1 LPGEKA
7 QLEALASKGR
17 RKLVPVRQWDPA
29 SKAKVVL
36 EGLQGKPETAICKR
50 HDIRPAEY
58 RRWRKQFLAEIAR
71 SFASPRRPSAKR
83 SPVLSGIA
91 RAADESS
98 EALRVA
104 QELIE
109 VLPVPV
115 FFKGRDGKHLGAN
128 RAWEAYF
135 GVERESF
142 IGKTVQ
148 ELFPH
153 APEVAAKHQAVDED
167 LWRNPG
173 TRSYELQ
180 VPVHDGRF
188 HHTLNYKATFTG
200 PDGEVAGLIGTIV
213 DITERKRAEQR
224 QAIEHRVT
232 RLLSESETVAAA
244 MPGVLAAFC
253 ESLGWA
259 CGTRWS
265 MDAKAGGFRCEEAW
279 SIDDPE
285 IAAFLAASHERT
297 YQPGQAGL
305 VRRVLG
311 TGQPVWIV
319 DVTAEESFL
328 RGKQAAKA
336 GLRSAFALPIRLG
349 DQVLGA
355 LEFFHRE
362 ERLPDEWLLKTGVEI
377 GSQVG
382 HFMARK
388 QAERELR
395 ESEARFRSL
404 TALSSDWY
412 WEQDEQFRLT
422 FMSSRFVERTG
433 IDPAPYL
440 GRKRWD
446 RPAPNLTEADWERHR
461 AQLER
466 REPFFDFEMER
477 ASPHGD
483 SIWLSLSGEPVFDE
497 ERRFRG
503 YRGVGTDI
511 TERKRAQG
519 VLRAAYDELARSNA
533 ELQQFAYVA
542 SHDLQEPLR
551 MIGSYTQLLER
562 RYADKLDRDAREFMG
577 FIVDGATRM
586 KQLIEDLL
594 AYSRVG
600 TRGKELRPVQAQA
613 VLDKAL
619 ANLRASL
626 EQSAAT
632 VTHDPLPEVSADDT
646 QLAQLLQNLIANAIK
661 FRKKD
666 EAPRIHVG
674 AEDAG
679 DEWRFS
685 VADNGIGIEPQYFDR
700 IFMVFQRLH
709 TQDEYP
715 GTGIGLAICRKVA
728 ERHRGRIWV
737 ESAYGKGSTFRFTL
751 PKI

>member
-1 LPGEKA
+1 
-7 QLEALASKGR
+7 
-17 RKLVPVRQWDPA
+17 
-29 SKAKVVL
+29 
-36 EGLQGKPETAICKR
+36 
-50 HDIRPAEY
+50 
-58 RRWRKQFLAEIAR
+58 
-71 SFASPRRPSAKR
+71 
-83 SPVLSGIA
+83 
-91 RAADESS
+91 
-98 EALRVA
+98 
-104 QELIE
+104 
-109 VLPVPV
+109 
-115 FFKGRDGKHLGAN
+115 
-128 RAWEAYF
+128 
-135 GVERESF
+135 
-142 IGKTVQ
+142 
-148 ELFPH
+148 
-153 APEVAAKHQAVDED
+153 
-167 LWRNPG
+167 
-173 TRSYELQ
+173 
-180 VPVHDGRF
+180 
-188 HHTLNYKATFTG
+188 
-200 PDGEVAGLIGTIV
+200 
-213 DITERKRAEQR
+213 
-224 QAIEHRVT
+224 
-232 RLLSESETVAAA
+232 
-244 MPGVLAAFC
+244 M
-253 ESLGWA
+253 
-259 CGTRWS
+259 
-265 MDAKAGGFRCEEAW
+265 
-279 SIDDPE
+279 
-285 IAAFLAASHERT
+285 
-297 YQPGQAGL
+297 
-305 VRRVLG
+305 
-311 TGQPVWIV
+311 
-319 DVTAEESFL
+319 
-328 RGKQAAKA
+328 
-336 GLRSAFALPIRLG
+336 RSAFALPIRLG

-519 VLRAAYDELARSNA
+519 VLRAAYDDLARSNA

-626 EQSAAT
+626 EQSAAA

-751 PKI
+751 PKIQEGET

>member
-1 LPGEKA
+1 
-7 QLEALASKGR
+7 
-17 RKLVPVRQWDPA
+17 VPARQWDPA
-29 SKAKVVL
+29 SKAKIVL

-50 HDIRPAEY
+50 HRIKPAEY
-58 RRWRKQFLAEIAR
+58 RRWRKQFLAKIAR
-71 SFASPRRPSAKR
+71 SFVSPRRTSAQRNLDLPSLAKA
-83 SPVLSGIA
+83 G
-91 RAADESS
+91 DESS
-98 EALRVA
+98 KALRVA
-104 QELIE
+104 HEMIE
-109 VLPVPV
+109 VLPIPV
-115 FFKGRDGKHLGAN
+115 YFKARDGKHLGAN
-128 RAWEAYF
+128 KAWEAYF
-135 GVERESF
+135 GVDRESF
-142 IGKTVQ
+142 IGKTVE
-148 ELFPH
+148 ELFSH
-153 APEVAAKHQAVDED
+153 TPEVAAKHRVADED

-173 TRSYELQ
+173 ARSYELQ
-180 VPVHDGRF
+180 VPVHDGSIR
-188 HHTLNYKATFTG
+188 HTLNYKATFSG
-200 PDGEVAGLIGTIV
+200 PDGKVAGLIGTIV

-232 RLLSESETVAAA
+232 RLLSECETVAGA

-253 ESLGWA
+253 ESLDWT

-265 MDAKAGGFRCEEAW
+265 MDARAGGFRCEEAW
-279 SIDDPE
+279 SVDDPE
-285 IAAFLAASHERT
+285 IAAFLAASREST
-297 YQPGQAGL
+297 YHPGQAGL

-319 DVTAEESFL
+319 DIAAEESFL
-328 RGKQAAKA
+328 RGKQAARA
-336 GLRSAFALPIRLG
+336 GLRSAFAIPIRLG
-349 DQVLGA
+349 EQVLGA
-355 LEFFHRE
+355 LEFFHRD
-362 ERLPDEWLLKTGVEI
+362 ERLPDEWLLKTGVAI
-377 GSQVG
+377 GNQVG

-388 QAERELR
+388 QAEDELR
-395 ESEARFRSL
+395 RSEARFRSL

-412 WEQDEQFRLT
+412 WEQDEEFRLT
-422 FMSSRFVERTG
+422 FLSQRFVERTG

-440 GRKRWD
+440 GHRRWD
-446 RPAPNLTEADWERHR
+446 HPAPNLTEADWERHR
-461 AQLER
+461 GQLDR

-477 ASPHGD
+477 ASPGAD
-483 SIWLSLSGEPVFDE
+483 SVWLSVSGEPVFDQNK
-497 ERRFRG
+497 RFRG
-503 YRGVGTDI
+503 YRGVGTDV
-511 TERKRAQG
+511 TERKRGQA

-562 RYADKLDRDAREFMG
+562 RYGDKFDQDAREFMD

-600 TRGKELRPVQAQA
+600 TRGKELVPVQAQA

-619 ANLRASL
+619 VNLRAAI
-626 EQSAAT
+626 EQSEAT
-632 VTHDPLPEVSADDT
+632 VTHGPLPEVNADDT
-646 QLAQLLQNLIANAIK
+646 QLVQLLQNLIANAIK
-661 FRKKD
+661 FRKKE

-685 VADNGIGIEPQYFDR
+685 VADNGIGIEQQYFDR

-715 GTGIGLAICRKVA
+715 GTGIGLAICRKVV

-737 ESAYGKGSTFRFTL
+737 ESAHGKGSTFRFTL
-751 PKI
+751 PKIQKGQT